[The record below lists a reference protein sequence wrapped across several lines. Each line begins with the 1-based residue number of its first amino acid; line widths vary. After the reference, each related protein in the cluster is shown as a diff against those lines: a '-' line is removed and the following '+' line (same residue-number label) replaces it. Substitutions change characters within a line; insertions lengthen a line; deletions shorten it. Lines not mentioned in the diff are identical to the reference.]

1 MRYGTTKP
9 GGLPNN
15 SWHAGAVVLFTY
27 DGTYWV
33 MNDNNDGL
41 EQSLTSSNWN
51 LPLLLSYASNTD
63 TTTSIVNK
71 SYRNNSIYANP
82 STGNIQAT
90 KLNGVTIG
98 STPAFTDTNNAVTQT
113 ATTTNSAYEVLFS
126 GTADNTTRTEGARK
140 TDTFKY
146 NPSTDTLT
154 AGNINLSGNISTTT
168 NSGLN
173 IWGEG
178 TNSHVI
184 AKMVKGTQVAFSNL
198 NSVWDDGQGTVT
210 TEVVTSTDTDGTFVF
225 YSGLKKGLV
234 DLIYP
239 IGSIYLSVSN
249 TNPGDL
255 FGGTWVSFGAGRTL
269 VGVDTSDTDFDTVE
283 ETGGAKSRILRAT
296 IGAVGN
302 DPNYIA
308 YECGAAITGHGSCTT
323 ATGYNHYRLRVSSYV
338 SNPTNSYNHSTTVW
352 DASTGKDPSTLQPY
366 ITTYM
371 WKRTA

>member
-51 LPLLLSYASNTD
+51 LPLLMSYAGNTD
-63 TTTSIVNK
+63 TTTNIVNK

-283 ETGGAKSRILRAT
+283 ETGGEKNHTLT
-296 IGAVGN
+296 INEMPKHTHSITAYAVSDSVSGPNTGLSSYPYTSSLQSLGYAGN
-302 DPNYIA
+302 DKPHN
-308 YECGAAITGHGSCTT
+308 
-323 ATGYNHYRLRVSSYV
+323 N
-338 SNPTNSYNHSTTVW
+338 
-352 DASTGKDPSTLQPY
+352 LQPY